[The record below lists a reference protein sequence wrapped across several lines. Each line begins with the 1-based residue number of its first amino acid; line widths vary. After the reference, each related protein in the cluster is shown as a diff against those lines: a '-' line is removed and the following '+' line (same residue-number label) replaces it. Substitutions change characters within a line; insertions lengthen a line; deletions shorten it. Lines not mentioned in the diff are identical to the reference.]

1 MQSFGLSV
9 LTVIAV
15 APPVAPAM
23 AWTRLSYEK
32 TFDKVGELIF
42 DEDEIYS
49 RYSLV
54 CLQKKV
60 RKEKRSKNSQ
70 LVLAAAGLTLQP
82 YLRGGVSSYCFNF

>member
-1 MQSFGLSV
+1 MWERRNNTKKAVQSFGLSV

-49 RYSLV
+49 SLV

-60 RKEKRSKNSQ
+60 RKEKRSKIP
-70 LVLAAAGLTLQP
+70 V
-82 YLRGGVSSYCFNF
+82 